1 MTSFTRVFA
10 KVKFMDAV
18 TPMNDISALQVP
30 GGNLN
35 WNVLSLLFQK
45 PIAFPAVADF
55 IVVDL
60 EGTLKFPCCHQLKCK
75 R

>member
-1 MTSFTRVFA
+1 MP
-10 KVKFMDAV
+10 V
-18 TPMNDISALQVP
+18 TPMNDIFALQVP

-45 PIAFPAVADF
+45 PKAFPAVADF

-60 EGTLKFPCCHQLKCK
+60 EGTLKFPCCHQLKYK

>member
-1 MTSFTRVFA
+1 MP
-10 KVKFMDAV
+10 V

-45 PIAFPAVADF
+45 LKAFPAVADF

-60 EGTLKFPCCHQLKCK
+60 EVTLKFPCCHQLKCK